1 MHVLSVVVSSIDGYI
16 TRHDD
21 GGTTHWASAE
31 DQTHF
36 FAALASCDVSIMG
49 GQTYRSSRASILPS
63 LPTSTRRRVVWTRD
77 LERFAD
83 DAVPG
88 KLEFTDEP
96 LSIVIDRLRAQQHKR
111 CCVLGGGE
119 VYGALLAE
127 NLIDELSITIEPLA
141 FGRGV
146 RHTGTDHTIDVRFSL
161 DRVDR
166 LNADTLLLTY
176 RRPAPKVIDQARPEP
191 G

>member
-16 TRHDD
+16 TKHDG

-31 DQTHF
+31 DQAHF
-36 FAALASCDVSIMG
+36 FAAMATCDVSIMG
-49 GQTYRSSRASILPS
+49 GQTYRSSRASILAS

-77 LERFAD
+77 VERFAD
-83 DAVPG
+83 DAVAG

-96 LSIVIDRLRAQQHKR
+96 LPVVIDRLRAEKHQR

-119 VYGALLAE
+119 VYGALLAD
-127 NLIDELSITIEPLA
+127 NLVDELSVTIEPLV
-141 FGRGV
+141 FGRGI
-146 RHTGTDHTIDVRFSL
+146 RHTGVEHTIDVRFSL
-161 DRVDR
+161 ENVGR

-176 RRPAPKVIDQARPEP
+176 RRVKPIP
-191 G
+191 